1 MISVPGWLD
10 EILRRFAS
18 GLGLK
23 DFSLNADGMAALRFE
38 NGVGLRFEYV
48 MDFLTLTM
56 STPMPQDTAAV
67 KLLLA
72 CADPLR
78 QGEFALRVG
87 VLDDPL
93 RAIFVVRL
101 ATADVTLG
109 NLDGAMAELWRTV
122 ENFRGR
128 LGA

>member
-1 MISVPGWLD
+1 MIQVPSWLD
-10 EILRRFAS
+10 EMIRRFAS

-23 DFSLNADGMAALRFE
+23 DFALNAEGIAALRFE
-38 NGVGLRFEYV
+38 NGTALHFEYA

-56 STPMPQDTAAV
+56 STPMSQDTAAV
-67 KLLLA
+67 KTLLT

-78 QGEFALRVG
+78 QGNYPLRVG
-87 VLDDPL
+87 ALDNPL

-101 ATADVTLG
+101 SAADVTLA

-128 LGA
+128 LGV

>member
-10 EILRRFAS
+10 EMFRRFAS

-23 DFSLNADGMAALRFE
+23 DFSLNAEGMAALRFE

-72 CADPLR
+72 TADPLR

-101 ATADVTLG
+101 ATADITLG